1 MSFIGVISNKK
12 NFDSIKNELIK
23 FDNNISLIHISLKSI
38 ANIKNIKFEIIII
51 DEKIEKFDNY
61 KLSLQKICKESKYII
76 INSDLNKDYKCLKS
90 SSNLIITF
98 GLNREANITIS
109 SISDTDI
116 LIYRQ
121 KSFEN
126 KYSKMLEI
134 EERRV
139 EINPENRL
147 RVYEMLIIYAF
158 SSIFSKVNVWKNQ
171 LNFNNL

>member
-12 NFDSIKNELIK
+12 NFDNIKNELIK

-158 SSIFSKVNVWKNQ
+158 SSIFSKVNV
-171 LNFNNL
+171 

>member
-158 SSIFSKVNVWKNQ
+158 SSIFSKVNV
-171 LNFNNL
+171 

>member
-158 SSIFSKVNVWKNQ
+158 SSICSKVNV
-171 LNFNNL
+171 

>member
-12 NFDSIKNELIK
+12 NFDNIKNELIK

-76 INSDLNKDYKCLKS
+76 INSDLNIDYKCLKS

-109 SISDTDI
+109 SISDTDV

-126 KYSKMLEI
+126 RYNKMLEI

-139 EINPENRL
+139 EINPENKF

-158 SSIFSKVNVWKNQ
+158 SSIFSKVNI
-171 LNFNNL
+171 

>member
-12 NFDSIKNELIK
+12 NFDNIKNELIK

-139 EINPENRL
+139 EIDPENRL

-158 SSIFSKVNVWKNQ
+158 SSIFSKVNV
-171 LNFNNL
+171 

>member
-1 MSFIGVISNKK
+1 MRKSK
-12 NFDSIKNELIK
+12 NL
-23 FDNNISLIHISLKSI
+23 
-38 ANIKNIKFEIIII
+38 
-51 DEKIEKFDNY
+51 
-61 KLSLQKICKESKYII
+61 II
-76 INSDLNKDYKCLKS
+76 INSDLNKDYKYLKGP
-90 SSNLIITF
+90 SNLIITF

-139 EINPENRL
+139 EIDPENRL
-147 RVYEMLIIYAF
+147 RVYEMLIIYTF
-158 SSIFSKVNVWKNQ
+158 SSICSKVNV
-171 LNFNNL
+171 